1 VAVAAAAPEE
11 AESEEAWEQP
21 AQQAGQ
27 ELAPVQVRDMA
38 AWVVSA
44 TAVRYRPRARGTRC
58 KRRLQARI
66 RVAGITAHQASAQD
80 TRCKRRLRILKPAAT
95 IAERRASLR
104 VDSLRDLKARAML
117 ERIPFQ
123 SKSQCSILPPL
134 RGVRFLH
141 RPLSAS
147 PRED

>member
-1 VAVAAAAPEE
+1 VQVGDMAV
-11 AESEEAWEQP
+11 
-21 AQQAGQ
+21 
-27 ELAPVQVRDMA
+27 VQVRDMA
-38 AWVVSA
+38 ARLVSATAA

-58 KRRLQARI
+58 NRRFQART

-80 TRCKRRLRILKPAAT
+80 TRCKWRFRILKPAAS

-104 VDSLRDLKARAML
+104 VDRLSRPESPCHGPGLLVERVL

-123 SKSQCSILPPL
+123 SKSQCSILPLL

-141 RPLSAS
+141 RPLSAF
-147 PRED
+147 PREDYVSA